1 MDGCMGVSG
10 LLRSRSLLVWLG
22 YVTVMLLLALILYRL
37 LTLLMPVPSGWSSEG
52 EWVPVN
58 ALLLNDEEGERKQ
71 DEALA
76 SGDAS
81 ARSKD
86 SLDGTKEPAQE
97 QAESAEERREVASE
111 ESAAS
116 GDALIPINSADLEQ
130 LQKLPGIG
138 PAKAQAILDYRR
150 EHGPFRSP
158 EELLNVKGI
167 GQKTL
172 EKMLPYL
179 KLE

>member
-1 MDGCMGVSG
+1 
-10 LLRSRSLLVWLG
+10 
-22 YVTVMLLLALILYRL
+22 
-37 LTLLMPVPSGWSSEG
+37 
-52 EWVPVN
+52 VPVN